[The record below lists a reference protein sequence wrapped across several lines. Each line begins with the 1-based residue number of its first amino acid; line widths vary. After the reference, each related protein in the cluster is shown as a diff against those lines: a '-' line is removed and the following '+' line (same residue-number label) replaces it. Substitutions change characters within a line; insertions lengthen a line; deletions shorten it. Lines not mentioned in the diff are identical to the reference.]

1 MMNRRLSPLLL
12 AALLCAAAATQT
24 ALAAQPA
31 QPAPAPAPAGEVIG
45 TIQNLQGTV
54 TIERAGA
61 SVPAVAG
68 AALYRGDLVRTGKPG
83 AVGIVLGDDT
93 TISAGSASELALNDY
108 LFDPNNVKFALVVR
122 MLKGTFSYITG
133 QIGKLAPDTVKVR
146 TPDAT
151 IATRGTKVLIEIK
164 D

>member
-1 MMNRRLSPLLL
+1 MKLRLTTVLL
-12 AALLCAAAATQT
+12 AASLCAGARAA
-24 ALAAQPA
+24 P
-31 QPAPAPAPAGEVIG
+31 PAPPSPPAPAGEVIG

-54 TIERAGA
+54 TIARAGGT
-61 SVPAVAG
+61 VPATLG
-68 AALYRGDLVRTGKPG
+68 AALYRGDQVRTGKPG

-93 TISAGSASELALNDY
+93 TISAGSSSELALNDY
-108 LFDPNNVKFALVVR
+108 LFDPNNGKFALAVR

-133 QIGKLAPDTVKVR
+133 QISKLAPDTVKVR

-151 IATRGTKVLIEIK
+151 IATRGTKVLIEVT

>member
-1 MMNRRLSPLLL
+1 MTILLL
-12 AALLCAAAATQT
+12 SALLCAGAHAETAPAAPTAATAPTT
-24 ALAAQPA
+24 APT
-31 QPAPAPAPAGEVIG
+31 GEAIG
-45 TIQNLQGTV
+45 IIQNLQGTV
-54 TIERAGA
+54 TIARAGA
-61 SVPAVAG
+61 TLPAMVG
-68 AALYRGDLVRTGKPG
+68 TPLYRGDLVRTGKPG

-108 LFDPNNVKFALVVR
+108 IFDPNNGKFALAVR